1 MPEANADKLWVE
13 ATDLMLLM
21 RHVHALGYQPDGCT
35 WQLSKQLGDR
45 AIRGMGSKKFAEAVQ
60 ELVSLGIGEVKIEKP
75 ITYLSLKEMA

>member
-35 WQLSKQLGDR
+35 WQLSKQRGAR

-60 ELVSLGIGEVKIEKP
+60 ELVSLGFGEVKIEKP

>member
-35 WQLSKQLGDR
+35 WQLSKQRGDR
-45 AIRGMGSKKFAEAVQ
+45 AIRGMGSKKFAEADQ
-60 ELVSLGIGEVKIEKP
+60 EQDSLGYGEVKIETTA
-75 ITYLSLKEMA
+75 TYRCLKEMS

>member
-21 RHVHALGYQPDGCT
+21 RPVHALGYQPDGCT

-45 AIRGMGSKKFAEAVQ
+45 AIRGMGAKKFAEAVQ
-60 ELVSLGIGEVKIEKP
+60 ELVSLGFGEVKIEKP